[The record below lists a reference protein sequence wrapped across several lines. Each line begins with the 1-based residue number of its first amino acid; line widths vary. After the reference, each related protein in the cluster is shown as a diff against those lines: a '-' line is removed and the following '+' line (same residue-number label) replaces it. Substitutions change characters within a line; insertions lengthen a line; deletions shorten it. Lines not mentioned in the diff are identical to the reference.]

1 MLILLLHFCGEPLLA
16 DRLHQL
22 VNRDFARAITDK
34 QQIEVFIRLD
44 LSFPFVFD
52 RLDTFKLYQS
62 LFDLVRSVASQYFHP
77 FIHIRKV
84 ERCLH

>member
-22 VNRDFARAITDK
+22 VDRDFARAITDK

-52 RLDTFKLYQS
+52 RRNTFKL
-62 LFDLVRSVASQYFHP
+62 
-77 FIHIRKV
+77 
-84 ERCLH
+84 